1 LNGIVKA
8 GSEKG
13 DPTKTLYLSMEYVK
27 KTNILF
33 YAPFKLMESS
43 RNAIDEW
50 ISLSLMYKDVYKSL
64 KDTLMDLLKFLNYW
78 KNDNQQSVPQFQS
91 FITQSACMVFHN
103 SVKKVHH
110 KLLNNT
116 FWMNRNLYMTAL
128 FPTKPNAECL
138 WTLSLPNTTITV
150 SDLPIC
156 VADAIYNNDLTFYVF
171 MMYADMKFKC
181 NNQWIYWLKLLQL
194 NMVAVQWVSFVLN
207 RISQMEHILQVHEE
221 NT

>member
-78 KNDNQQSVPQFQS
+78 KNDNQQSVEQFQS
-91 FITQSACMVFHN
+91 FITQSACMVF
-103 SVKKVHH
+103 
-110 KLLNNT
+110 
-116 FWMNRNLYMTAL
+116 
-128 FPTKPNAECL
+128 L
-138 WTLSLPNTTITV
+138 WHF
-150 SDLPIC
+150 
-156 VADAIYNNDLTFYVF
+156 YNN
-171 MMYADMKFKC
+171 
-181 NNQWIYWLKLLQL
+181 
-194 NMVAVQWVSFVLN
+194 
-207 RISQMEHILQVHEE
+207 
-221 NT
+221 